1 MLALR
6 RGDLHPKIFDSIHKD
21 GNMLAAE
28 SNAEARAL
36 QLAFFRKHGVTEA
49 QFNSAYDSVEVAQ
62 NVERAMSLTG
72 RYEVASV
79 PLIIVNGTYTTSVSQ
94 AGNEA
99 KLLSLIN
106 DLAAREKGR

>member
-1 MLALR
+1 LGKTCAADSDCAL
-6 RGDLHPKIFDSIHKD
+6 GNCVD
-21 GNMLAAE
+21 GLCCDKGKTAC
-28 SNAEARAL
+28 SGCNACA
-36 QLAFFRKHGVTEA
+36 
-49 QFNSAYDSVEVAQ
+49 N
-62 NVERAMSLTG
+62 SLTG